1 MLDLI
6 FYIKFQRKPYHD
18 LHSWRNMCTFAKL
31 NQRDVMKQIAVL
43 FEGDINRRLGVFNA
57 VINRVKHLQQIADYK
72 IDVHMLQVY
81 DGWLMRRVRHSN
93 KVSYRPDE
101 ILADGVK
108 IHVTWFRRR
117 WSDAIMHRL
126 FHKPPR
132 ALINRLHR
140 LGWEMRGHDLVSAH
154 DRIVG
159 HAAVFAGKHLHIP
172 SFITWHGASIYT
184 DPPRD
189 PMIKELTI
197 KLLHE
202 ATCNFFVS
210 QGLLDKAHAELT
222 DGFPAEVLLNGASAQ
237 FRQYND
243 ELRAQLRKDYGV
255 KDGKKVVA
263 FVGRFEP
270 VKNVT
275 LLPEIYKMLETKYGK
290 ELTFWAIG
298 DGVQL
303 DETRRLM
310 ADKGVKCHFTGKVP
324 PEEIPDLLNCVDLLV
339 LPSSLEGLPL
349 VVIEAL
355 SCGAHVVA
363 TNVIGTAEAVGR
375 ENAIDLGDNFV
386 ERFTDRAV
394 ELLSGNIDQQLPPEV
409 SWAAT
414 AVKEDKIYRKYLYNN
429 HPTD

>member
-1 MLDLI
+1 
-6 FYIKFQRKPYHD
+6 
-18 LHSWRNMCTFAKL
+18 
-31 NQRDVMKQIAVL
+31 MKQIAVL

-57 VINRVKHLQQIADYK
+57 VINRVKHLQQVADYK
-72 IDVHMLQVY
+72 IDVYMFQVY
-81 DGWLMRRVRHSN
+81 DGWLMRRIRHS
-93 KVSYRPDE
+93 KKISARPDE
-101 ILADGVK
+101 ITADGVR
-108 IHVTWFRRR
+108 IHITWFRRR
-117 WSDAIMHRL
+117 WTDALMHRL
-126 FHKPPR
+126 FHKPPH
-132 ALINRLHR
+132 ALLKRLKR

-159 HAAVFAGKHLHIP
+159 HAAVFAGKKLHIP

-189 PMIKELTI
+189 PMIKEMTI
-197 KLLHE
+197 KLLHS

-222 DGFPAEVLLNGASAQ
+222 DGFHAEVLLNGASEQ
-237 FRQYND
+237 FRIYDNSTRTK
-243 ELRAQLRKDYGV
+243 LREKYRV
-255 KDGKKVVA
+255 NDGKKVVA

-270 VKNVT
+270 VKNV
-275 LLPEIYKMLETKYGK
+275 LMLPDIYKEIENKYGK
-290 ELTFWAIG
+290 QLTFWAIG

-303 DETRRLM
+303 NETRQLM
-310 ADKGVKCHFTGKVP
+310 VEKGVTCHFTGKVP

-386 ERFTDRAV
+386 DRFTDRAV
-394 ELLSGNIDQQLPPEV
+394 QLLQGDIEQKLPPEV
-409 SWAAT
+409 SWNAT
-414 AVKEDKIYRKYLYNN
+414 AIKENNIYHKYI
-429 HPTD
+429 

>member
-1 MLDLI
+1 
-6 FYIKFQRKPYHD
+6 
-18 LHSWRNMCTFAKL
+18 
-31 NQRDVMKQIAVL
+31 MKQIAVL

-57 VINRVKHLQQIADYK
+57 VISRVKYLQQIADYK

-81 DGWLMRRVRHSN
+81 DGWLMRRVRHT
-93 KVSYRPDE
+93 KRVAFRPDE
-101 ILADGVK
+101 IEADGVRV
-108 IHVTWFRRR
+108 HVTWFRRR
-117 WSDAIMHRL
+117 WSDAILHRV

-132 ALINRLHR
+132 ALLRRLHR

-154 DRIVG
+154 DRIMG
-159 HAAVFAGKHLHIP
+159 HAAVFAGEKLHIP

-189 PMIKELTI
+189 AMIKEQTI
-197 KLLHE
+197 KLLKS

-222 DGFPAEVLLNGASAQ
+222 DDFPAEVLLNGASDQ
-237 FRQYND
+237 FQRYSD
-243 ELRAQLRKDYGV
+243 ERRAELREQYEV
-255 KDGKKVVA
+255 NDGRKVVA

-275 LLPEIYKMLETKYGK
+275 LLPDIFTGIEKKYGK
-290 ELTFWAIG
+290 GLTFWAIG
-298 DGVQL
+298 DGIQL
-303 DETRRLM
+303 DETRELM
-310 ADKGVKCHFTGKVP
+310 EAKGVNCRFTGKVP

-375 ENAIDLGDNFV
+375 ENAIDLGDGFV
-386 ERFTDRAV
+386 DRFTDRAV
-394 ELLSGNIDQQLPPEV
+394 ELLQGEIDQKLPPEV
-409 SWAAT
+409 SWSAT
-414 AVKEDKIYRKYLYNN
+414 ADKENRIYHQYLNS
-429 HPTD
+429 

>member
-1 MLDLI
+1 
-6 FYIKFQRKPYHD
+6 
-18 LHSWRNMCTFAKL
+18 
-31 NQRDVMKQIAVL
+31 MKQIAVL

-57 VINRVKHLQQIADYK
+57 VINRVKHLQQVADYK
-72 IDVHMLQVY
+72 IDVYMLQVY
-81 DGWLMRRVRHSN
+81 DGWLMRHVRHTP
-93 KVSYRPDE
+93 KVAYRPDE
-101 ILADGVK
+101 IMVDDVK
-108 IHVTWFRRR
+108 VHITWFRRR

-132 ALINRLHR
+132 ALMHRLQR

-159 HAAVFAGKHLHIP
+159 HAAAFAGKQLHIP

-189 PMIKELTI
+189 PMIKELTV
-197 KLLHE
+197 KLLHSV
-202 ATCNFFVS
+202 TCNFFVS

-222 DGFPAEVLLNGASAQ
+222 DGFPADVLLNGASAQ
-237 FRQYND
+237 FCRYD
-243 ELRAQLRKDYGV
+243 EEHRARLREKYGV
-255 KDGKKVVA
+255 NDGKKVVA

-275 LLPEIYKMLETKYGK
+275 LLPDIYKMLEEKHGK
-290 ELTFWAIG
+290 ELSFWAIG
-298 DGVQL
+298 DGIQL
-303 DETRRLM
+303 EETRQMM
-310 ADKGVKCHFTGKVP
+310 AAKGVKCHFTGKVP

-355 SCGAHVVA
+355 SCGAKVVA

-375 ENAIDLGDNFV
+375 ENAIDLGDNFI
-386 ERFTDRAV
+386 ERFTDRGSQ
-394 ELLSGNIDQQLPPEV
+394 LLEGNIDQQLPPEV
-409 SWAAT
+409 SWTAT
-414 AVKEDKIYRKYLYNN
+414 AIKENKIYQSYLNQ
-429 HPTD
+429 

>member
-1 MLDLI
+1 
-6 FYIKFQRKPYHD
+6 
-18 LHSWRNMCTFAKL
+18 
-31 NQRDVMKQIAVL
+31 MKQIAVL

-57 VINRVKHLQQIADYK
+57 VINRVKHLQQVADYK

-93 KVSYRPDE
+93 KVSHRPDE

-132 ALINRLHR
+132 ALLHRLHR

-154 DRIVG
+154 DRIMG
-159 HAAVFAGKHLHIP
+159 HVAVFTGKHLHIP
-172 SFITWHGASIYT
+172 CFITWHGASIYT

-189 PMIKELTI
+189 PMIKKLTI
-197 KLLHE
+197 ELLHD

-237 FRQYND
+237 FRRYDD
-243 ELRAQLRKDYGV
+243 ELRSQLRKQYGV

-275 LLPEIYKMLETKYGK
+275 LLPEIYKMLEDKYGK

-298 DGVQL
+298 DGVQF

-310 ADKGVKCHFTGKVP
+310 AEKGGKCHFTGKVP

-375 ENAIDLGDNFV
+375 DNAIDLGDNFV

-394 ELLSGNIDQQLPPEV
+394 ELLGGNIDQQLPHEV
-409 SWAAT
+409 SWTAT
-414 AVKEDKIYRKYLYNN
+414 ADKEDKIYRNYLYGN
-429 HPTD
+429 HAID

>member
-1 MLDLI
+1 
-6 FYIKFQRKPYHD
+6 
-18 LHSWRNMCTFAKL
+18 
-31 NQRDVMKQIAVL
+31 MKQIAVL

-57 VINRVKHLQQIADYK
+57 VINRVKHLQQVADYK
-72 IDVHMLQVY
+72 IDVYMFQVY
-81 DGWLMRRVRHSN
+81 DGWLMRRVRHSP
-93 KVSYRPDE
+93 KVTARPDE
-101 ILADGVK
+101 VIADGVK
-108 IHVTWFRRR
+108 VHITWFRRR
-117 WSDAIMHRL
+117 WTDAILHRL
-126 FHKPPR
+126 FHQPPR
-132 ALINRLHR
+132 AMLRRLHR

-154 DRIVG
+154 DRIMG
-159 HAAVFAGKHLHIP
+159 HAAVFAGKKLHIP

-189 PMIKELTI
+189 PMIKDMTV
-197 KLLHE
+197 KLLHS

-222 DGFPAEVLLNGASAQ
+222 DGFPAEILLNGASEQ
-237 FRQYND
+237 FKRYSD
-243 ELRAQLRKDYGV
+243 EHRARLRKQYGV
-255 KDGKKVVA
+255 NDGKKVVA

-275 LLPEIYKMLETKYGK
+275 LLPEIYQGIKAKYGQ

-298 DGVQL
+298 DGIQL
-303 DETRRLM
+303 DLTRQLM
-310 ADKGVKCHFTGKVP
+310 RAKGIDCHFTGKVP

-375 ENAIDLGDNFV
+375 ENAIDLGEGFID
-386 ERFTDRAV
+386 RFSTRGAQ
-394 ELLSGNIDQQLPPEV
+394 LLQTEIEQKLPPEV
-409 SWAAT
+409 SWTAT
-414 AVKEDKIYRKYLYNN
+414 AIKENDIYHKYL
-429 HPTD
+429 DR

>member
-1 MLDLI
+1 
-6 FYIKFQRKPYHD
+6 
-18 LHSWRNMCTFAKL
+18 
-31 NQRDVMKQIAVL
+31 
-43 FEGDINRRLGVFNA
+43 
-57 VINRVKHLQQIADYK
+57 
-72 IDVHMLQVY
+72 
-81 DGWLMRRVRHSN
+81 
-93 KVSYRPDE
+93 
-101 ILADGVK
+101 
-108 IHVTWFRRR
+108 
-117 WSDAIMHRL
+117 MHRL

-172 SFITWHGASIYT
+172 CFITWHGASIYT

-197 KLLHE
+197 KLLHD

-222 DGFPAEVLLNGASAQ
+222 DGFPAEILLNGASAQ
-237 FRQYND
+237 FRHYDD
-243 ELRAQLRKDYGV
+243 ELRTQLRKEYGV
-255 KDGKKVVA
+255 KDGQKVVA

-275 LLPEIYKMLETKYGK
+275 LLPEIYKMLEDKYGK

-303 DETRRLM
+303 DETRHLM
-310 ADKGVKCHFTGKVP
+310 AEKGVECHFSGKVP

-409 SWAAT
+409 SWTAT
-414 AVKEDKIYRKYLYNN
+414 AVKENKIYRKHLHGN
-429 HPTD
+429 HSTD

>member
-1 MLDLI
+1 
-6 FYIKFQRKPYHD
+6 
-18 LHSWRNMCTFAKL
+18 
-31 NQRDVMKQIAVL
+31 MKQIAVL

-57 VINRVKHLQQIADYK
+57 VINRVKHLQQVADYK
-72 IDVHMLQVY
+72 IDVYMFQVY
-81 DGWLMRRVRHSN
+81 DGWLMRRVRHSP
-93 KVSYRPDE
+93 KVTARPDE
-101 ILADGVK
+101 VIADGVK
-108 IHVTWFRRR
+108 IHITWFRRR
-117 WSDAIMHRL
+117 WTDAIMHRL

-132 ALINRLHR
+132 AMLRRLHR

-154 DRIVG
+154 DRIMG
-159 HAAVFAGKHLHIP
+159 HAAVFAGKKLHIP

-189 PMIKELTI
+189 PMIKDMTV
-197 KLLHE
+197 KLLHS

-210 QGLLDKAHAELT
+210 QGLLDKARAELT
-222 DGFPAEVLLNGASAQ
+222 DGFPAEILLNGASGQ
-237 FRQYND
+237 FKRYSD
-243 ELRAQLRKDYGV
+243 EHRARLRKQYGV
-255 KDGKKVVA
+255 NDGKKVVA

-275 LLPEIYKMLETKYGK
+275 LLPDIYQGIKAKYGQ

-298 DGVQL
+298 DGIQL
-303 DETRRLM
+303 DQTRQLM
-310 ADKGVKCHFTGKVP
+310 RAKGIDCHFTGKLP

-375 ENAIDLGDNFV
+375 ENAIDLGEGFID
-386 ERFTDRAV
+386 RFTTRGAQ
-394 ELLSGNIDQQLPPEV
+394 LLQTEIEQKLPPEV
-409 SWAAT
+409 SWTAT
-414 AVKEDKIYRKYLYNN
+414 AIKENGIYHKNLDR
-429 HPTD
+429 

>member
-1 MLDLI
+1 
-6 FYIKFQRKPYHD
+6 
-18 LHSWRNMCTFAKL
+18 
-31 NQRDVMKQIAVL
+31 MKQIAVL

-57 VINRVKHLQQIADYK
+57 VINRVKHLQQVADYK
-72 IDVHMLQVY
+72 IDVYMFQVY
-81 DGWLMRRVRHSN
+81 DGWLMRRIRHSK
-93 KVSYRPDE
+93 KVDSRPDE
-101 ILADGVK
+101 IITDGVK
-108 IHVTWFRRR
+108 VHITWFRRR
-117 WSDAIMHRL
+117 WIDAILHRL
-126 FHKPPR
+126 FHKPPHLLMR
-132 ALINRLHR
+132 RLHR

-159 HAAVFAGKHLHIP
+159 HAAVFASKKLYIP
-172 SFITWHGASIYT
+172 CFITWHGASIYT

-189 PMIKELTI
+189 PMIKDLTI

-222 DGFPAEVLLNGASAQ
+222 TGFPAEILLNGASEQ
-237 FRQYND
+237 FRQYD
-243 ELRAQLRKDYGV
+243 ESTRAAMRQKYGV
-255 KDGKKVVA
+255 NDGKKVVA

-275 LLPEIYKMLETKYGK
+275 LLPDIYKEIEVKYGK

-303 DETRRLM
+303 DETRQLM
-310 ADKGVKCHFTGKVP
+310 ANKGVRCHFTGKVP

-386 ERFTDRAV
+386 DRFTDRAV
-394 ELLSGNIDQQLPPEV
+394 QLLQGNIEQKLPPEV
-409 SWAAT
+409 SWTAT
-414 AVKEDKIYRKYLYNN
+414 AIKENDIYHKYL
-429 HPTD
+429 

>member
-1 MLDLI
+1 
-6 FYIKFQRKPYHD
+6 
-18 LHSWRNMCTFAKL
+18 
-31 NQRDVMKQIAVL
+31 MKQIAVL

-57 VINRVKHLQQIADYK
+57 VINRVKHLQQVADYK
-72 IDVHMLQVY
+72 IDVYMFQVY
-81 DGWLMRRVRHSN
+81 DGWLMRRIRHSK
-93 KVSYRPDE
+93 KVDSRPDE
-101 ILADGVK
+101 IITDGVK
-108 IHVTWFRRR
+108 VHITWFRRR
-117 WSDAIMHRL
+117 WIDAILHRL
-126 FHKPPR
+126 FHKPPHLLMR
-132 ALINRLHR
+132 RLHR

-159 HAAVFAGKHLHIP
+159 HAAVFASKKLHIP
-172 SFITWHGASIYT
+172 CFITWHGASIYT

-189 PMIKELTI
+189 PMIKDLTI

-222 DGFPAEVLLNGASAQ
+222 TSFPAEILLNGASEQ
-237 FRQYND
+237 FRQYD
-243 ELRAQLRKDYGV
+243 ESTRATMRQKYAV
-255 KDGKKVVA
+255 NDGKKVVA

-275 LLPEIYKMLETKYGK
+275 LLPNIYKEIEVKYGK

-303 DETRRLM
+303 DETRQLM
-310 ADKGVKCHFTGKVP
+310 ASKGVRCHFTGKVP

-386 ERFTDRAV
+386 DRFTDRAV
-394 ELLSGNIDQQLPPEV
+394 QLLQGNIEQKLPPEV
-409 SWAAT
+409 SWTAT
-414 AVKEDKIYRKYLYNN
+414 AIKENDIYHKYL
-429 HPTD
+429 

>member
-1 MLDLI
+1 
-6 FYIKFQRKPYHD
+6 
-18 LHSWRNMCTFAKL
+18 
-31 NQRDVMKQIAVL
+31 MKQIAVL

-57 VINRVKHLQQIADYK
+57 VINRVKHLQQVADYK
-72 IDVHMLQVY
+72 IDVYMFQVY
-81 DGWLMRRVRHSN
+81 DGWLMRRVRHSK
-93 KVSYRPDE
+93 KVNFRPDE
-101 ILADGVK
+101 ITADGIK

-117 WSDAIMHRL
+117 WCDAIMHRL

-132 ALINRLHR
+132 AMLRRLHR

-154 DRIVG
+154 DRIAA
-159 HAAVFAGKHLHIP
+159 HAAVFAGKKLHIP
-172 SFITWHGASIYT
+172 CFITWHGASIYT

-189 PMIKELTI
+189 PMIKEITI
-197 KLLHE
+197 KLLKA

-210 QGLLDKAHAELT
+210 KGLLDKAHIELT
-222 DGFPAEVLLNGASAQ
+222 ADDFPAEILLNGASEQ
-237 FRQYND
+237 FKVYSDDERARLREKNGIDND
-243 ELRAQLRKDYGV
+243 
-255 KDGKKVVA
+255 KKVVA

-275 LLPEIYKMLETKYGK
+275 LLPDIYNEIERKYGQPIS
-290 ELTFWAIG
+290 FWAIG

-303 DETRRLM
+303 EETRQM
-310 ADKGVKCHFTGKVP
+310 MKDKGVKCHFTGKVP

-375 ENAIDLGDNFV
+375 DNAIDLGDDFV

-394 ELLSGNIDQQLPPEV
+394 QLLQGGIDQQLPPEV
-409 SWAAT
+409 SWTAT
-414 AVKEDKIYRKYLYNN
+414 ADKENAIYHQYLQ
-429 HPTD
+429 

>member
-1 MLDLI
+1 
-6 FYIKFQRKPYHD
+6 
-18 LHSWRNMCTFAKL
+18 
-31 NQRDVMKQIAVL
+31 MKQIAVL

-57 VINRVKHLQQIADYK
+57 VISRVKHLQQIADYK

-81 DGWLMRRVRHSN
+81 DGWLMRRVRHSK
-93 KVSYRPDE
+93 KVSHRPDE
-101 ILADGVK
+101 IMADGVK
-108 IHVTWFRRR
+108 VHITWFRRR
-117 WSDAIMHRL
+117 WTDAIMHRL

-132 ALINRLHR
+132 ALMHRLER

-159 HAAVFAGKHLHIP
+159 HAAVFAGVHLHIP
-172 SFITWHGASIYT
+172 CFITWHGASIYT

-197 KLLHE
+197 KLLHD

-222 DGFPAEVLLNGASAQ
+222 DGFPAEVLLNGASEQ
-237 FRQYND
+237 FCRYSDLQR
-243 ELRAQLRKDYGV
+243 EQLREKYGMN
-255 KDGKKVVA
+255 DGKKVVA

-275 LLPEIYKMLETKYGK
+275 LLPEIFKQLETKYGK

-303 DETRRLM
+303 DETKRLM
-310 ADKGVKCHFTGKVP
+310 ASNGVKCHFTGKVP

-386 ERFTDRAV
+386 ERFTDRGV
-394 ELLSGNIDQQLPPEV
+394 QLLQGGIEQKLPREV
-409 SWAAT
+409 SWTAT
-414 AVKEDKIYRKYLYNN
+414 AIKENEIYQRCLSQEQ
-429 HPTD
+429 DR

>member
-1 MLDLI
+1 
-6 FYIKFQRKPYHD
+6 
-18 LHSWRNMCTFAKL
+18 
-31 NQRDVMKQIAVL
+31 MKQIAVL

-57 VINRVKHLQQIADYK
+57 VINRVKHLQQVADYK
-72 IDVHMLQVY
+72 IDVYMFQVY
-81 DGWLMRRVRHSN
+81 DGWLMRRVRHSP
-93 KVSYRPDE
+93 KVTARPDE
-101 ILADGVK
+101 VIADGVK
-108 IHVTWFRRR
+108 IHITWFRRR
-117 WSDAIMHRL
+117 WTDAILHRL
-126 FHKPPR
+126 FHQPPR
-132 ALINRLHR
+132 AMLRRLHR

-154 DRIVG
+154 DRIMG
-159 HAAVFAGKHLHIP
+159 HAAVFAGKKLHIP

-189 PMIKELTI
+189 PMIKDMTV
-197 KLLHE
+197 KLLHS

-222 DGFPAEVLLNGASAQ
+222 DGFPAEILLNGASEQ
-237 FRQYND
+237 FKRYSD
-243 ELRAQLRKDYGV
+243 EHRARLRKQYGV
-255 KDGKKVVA
+255 NDGKKVVA

-275 LLPEIYKMLETKYGK
+275 LLPDIYQGIKAKYGQ

-298 DGVQL
+298 DGIQL
-303 DETRRLM
+303 DQTRQLM
-310 ADKGVKCHFTGKVP
+310 KAKGIDCHFTGKVP

-375 ENAIDLGDNFV
+375 ENAIDLGEGFID
-386 ERFTDRAV
+386 RFTTRGAQ
-394 ELLSGNIDQQLPPEV
+394 LLQTEIEQKLPPEV
-409 SWAAT
+409 SWTAT
-414 AVKEDKIYRKYLYNN
+414 AIKENGIYHKYL
-429 HPTD
+429 DR

>member
-1 MLDLI
+1 
-6 FYIKFQRKPYHD
+6 
-18 LHSWRNMCTFAKL
+18 
-31 NQRDVMKQIAVL
+31 MKQIAVL

-57 VINRVKHLQQIADYK
+57 VINRVKHLQQVADYK
-72 IDVHMLQVY
+72 IDVYMFQVY
-81 DGWLMRRVRHSN
+81 DGWLMRHIRHSK
-93 KVSYRPDE
+93 KVDSRPDE
-101 ILADGVK
+101 IITDGVK
-108 IHVTWFRRR
+108 VHITWFRRR
-117 WSDAIMHRL
+117 WIDAILHRL
-126 FHKPPR
+126 FHKPPHLLMR
-132 ALINRLHR
+132 RLHR

-159 HAAVFAGKHLHIP
+159 HAAVFASKKLHIP
-172 SFITWHGASIYT
+172 CFITWHGASIYT

-189 PMIKELTI
+189 PMIKDLTI

-210 QGLLDKAHAELT
+210 QGLLDKAHAELST
-222 DGFPAEVLLNGASAQ
+222 GFPAEILLNGASEQ
-237 FRQYND
+237 FRQYD
-243 ELRAQLRKDYGV
+243 ESTRAAMRQKYGV
-255 KDGKKVVA
+255 NDGKKVVA

-275 LLPEIYKMLETKYGK
+275 LLPDIYKEIEVKYGK

-303 DETRRLM
+303 DETRQLM
-310 ADKGVKCHFTGKVP
+310 ASKGVRCHFTGKVP

-386 ERFTDRAV
+386 DRFTDRAV
-394 ELLSGNIDQQLPPEV
+394 QLLQGNIEQKLPPEV
-409 SWAAT
+409 SWTAT
-414 AVKEDKIYRKYLYNN
+414 AIKENDIYHKYL
-429 HPTD
+429 

>member
-1 MLDLI
+1 
-6 FYIKFQRKPYHD
+6 
-18 LHSWRNMCTFAKL
+18 
-31 NQRDVMKQIAVL
+31 MKQIAVL

-57 VINRVKHLQQIADYK
+57 VINRVKHLQQVADYK
-72 IDVHMLQVY
+72 IDVYMFQVY
-81 DGWLMRRVRHSN
+81 DGWLMRRVRHSP
-93 KVSYRPDE
+93 KVTARPDE
-101 ILADGVK
+101 VIADGVK
-108 IHVTWFRRR
+108 IHITWFRRR
-117 WSDAIMHRL
+117 WTDALLHRL
-126 FHKPPR
+126 FHQPPR
-132 ALINRLHR
+132 AMLRRLHR

-154 DRIVG
+154 DRIMG
-159 HAAVFAGKHLHIP
+159 HAAVFAGKKLHIP

-189 PMIKELTI
+189 PMIKDMTV
-197 KLLHE
+197 KLLHS

-222 DGFPAEVLLNGASAQ
+222 DGFPAEILLNGASEQ
-237 FRQYND
+237 FKRYSD
-243 ELRAQLRKDYGV
+243 EHRARLRKQYGV
-255 KDGKKVVA
+255 NDGKKVVA

-275 LLPEIYKMLETKYGK
+275 LLPDIYQGIKAKYGQ

-298 DGVQL
+298 DGIQL
-303 DETRRLM
+303 DQTRQLM
-310 ADKGVKCHFTGKVP
+310 RAKGIDCHFTGKVP

-375 ENAIDLGDNFV
+375 ENAIDLGEGFID
-386 ERFTDRAV
+386 RFTTRGA
-394 ELLSGNIDQQLPPEV
+394 ELLQTEIEQKLPPEV
-409 SWAAT
+409 SWTAT
-414 AVKEDKIYRKYLYNN
+414 AIKENDIYHKYL
-429 HPTD
+429 DR

>member
-1 MLDLI
+1 
-6 FYIKFQRKPYHD
+6 
-18 LHSWRNMCTFAKL
+18 
-31 NQRDVMKQIAVL
+31 MKQIAVL

-57 VINRVKHLQQIADYK
+57 VINRVKHLQQVADYK
-72 IDVHMLQVY
+72 IDVYMFQVY
-81 DGWLMRRVRHSN
+81 DGWLMRRVRHSP
-93 KVSYRPDE
+93 KVTARPDE
-101 ILADGVK
+101 VIADGVK
-108 IHVTWFRRR
+108 IHITWFRRR
-117 WSDAIMHRL
+117 WTDAIMHRL
-126 FHKPPR
+126 FHQPPR
-132 ALINRLHR
+132 AMLRRLHR

-154 DRIVG
+154 DRIMG
-159 HAAVFAGKHLHIP
+159 HAAVFAGKKLHIP

-189 PMIKELTI
+189 PMIKDMTV
-197 KLLHE
+197 KLLHS

-222 DGFPAEVLLNGASAQ
+222 DGFPAEILLNGASEQ
-237 FRQYND
+237 FKRYSD
-243 ELRAQLRKDYGV
+243 EHRARLRKQYGV
-255 KDGKKVVA
+255 NDGKKVVA

-275 LLPEIYKMLETKYGK
+275 LLPDIYQGIKAKYGQ

-298 DGVQL
+298 DGIQL
-303 DETRRLM
+303 DQTRQLM
-310 ADKGVKCHFTGKVP
+310 KAKGIDCHFTGKVP

-375 ENAIDLGDNFV
+375 ENAIDLGEGFID
-386 ERFTDRAV
+386 RFTTRGAQ
-394 ELLSGNIDQQLPPEV
+394 LLQTETEQKLPPEV
-409 SWAAT
+409 SWTAT
-414 AVKEDKIYRKYLYNN
+414 AIKENGIYHKYL
-429 HPTD
+429 DR

>member
-1 MLDLI
+1 
-6 FYIKFQRKPYHD
+6 
-18 LHSWRNMCTFAKL
+18 
-31 NQRDVMKQIAVL
+31 MKQIAVL

-57 VINRVKHLQQIADYK
+57 VINRVKHLQQVADYK
-72 IDVHMLQVY
+72 IDVHMFQVY
-81 DGWLMRRVRHSN
+81 DGWLMRRVRHSRP
-93 KVSYRPDE
+93 VDSRPDE

-108 IHVTWFRRR
+108 VHITWFRRR

-126 FHKPPR
+126 LGKPPR
-132 ALINRLHR
+132 ALMRRLHR

-159 HAAVFAGKHLHIP
+159 HAAVFASQQLNIP
-172 SFITWHGASIYT
+172 CFITWHGASIYT

-222 DGFPAEVLLNGASAQ
+222 DGFPAQVLLNGAGEQ
-237 FRQYND
+237 FCRYDDQRRKM
-243 ELRAQLRKDYGV
+243 LRERYGIGQE
-255 KDGKKVVA
+255 KRVVA

-275 LLPEIYKMLETKYGK
+275 LLPEIYAEIGRKSGEDLD
-290 ELTFWAIG
+290 FWAIG

-303 DETRRLM
+303 DETRELM
-310 ADKGVKCHFTGKVP
+310 KMKGIKCRFTGKVP

-339 LPSSLEGLPL
+339 LPSRLEGLPL

-375 ENAIDLGDNFV
+375 DNAIDLGERFV
-386 ERFTDRAV
+386 DRFTDRAV
-394 ELLSGNIDQQLPPEV
+394 QLLQGGIEQILPKEV
-409 SWAAT
+409 SWSET
-414 AVKEDKIYRKYLYNN
+414 AIKENAIYHQYI
-429 HPTD
+429 

>member
-1 MLDLI
+1 
-6 FYIKFQRKPYHD
+6 
-18 LHSWRNMCTFAKL
+18 
-31 NQRDVMKQIAVL
+31 MKQIAVL

-57 VINRVKHLQQIADYK
+57 VINRVKHLEQVADYK

-81 DGWLMRRVRHSN
+81 DGWLMRKVRKSK
-93 KVSYRPDE
+93 KVAFRPDD
-101 ILADGVK
+101 IVADGVK
-108 IHVTWFRRR
+108 VHITWFRRR
-117 WSDAIMHRL
+117 WSDAILHRL
-126 FHKPPR
+126 FNKPPR
-132 ALINRLHR
+132 ALLRRLHR

-154 DRIVG
+154 DRIMG

-172 SFITWHGASIYT
+172 CFITWHGASIYT

-197 KLLHE
+197 KLLHS

-222 DGFPAEVLLNGASAQ
+222 DGFPADVLLNGASEQ
-237 FRQYND
+237 FNRYD
-243 ELRAQLRKDYGV
+243 DGRRLELRNHYGI
-255 KDGKKVVA
+255 DAGKQVVA

-275 LLPEIYKMLETKYGK
+275 LLPDIYQQIQQKYDK
-290 ELTFWAIG
+290 ELDFWAIG

-303 DETRRLM
+303 EETKRLM
-310 ADKGVKCHFTGKVP
+310 AEKGLNCHFTGKVP

-386 ERFTDRAV
+386 ERFTTRAV
-394 ELLSGNIDQQLPPEV
+394 ELLRGGIDQQLPAKV
-409 SWAAT
+409 SWTAT
-414 AVKEDKIYRKYLYNN
+414 AAKENRIYHQYLDK
-429 HPTD
+429 

>member
-1 MLDLI
+1 
-6 FYIKFQRKPYHD
+6 
-18 LHSWRNMCTFAKL
+18 
-31 NQRDVMKQIAVL
+31 MKQIAVL

-57 VINRVKHLQQIADYK
+57 VINRVKHLQQVADYK
-72 IDVHMLQVY
+72 IDVYMFQVY
-81 DGWLMRRVRHSN
+81 DGWLMRRVRHSK
-93 KVSYRPDE
+93 KVNFRPDE
-101 ILADGVK
+101 ITADGIK

-117 WSDAIMHRL
+117 WCDAIMHRL

-132 ALINRLHR
+132 AMLRRLHR

-154 DRIVG
+154 DRIAA
-159 HAAVFAGKHLHIP
+159 HAAVFAGKKLHIP
-172 SFITWHGASIYT
+172 CFITWHGASIYT

-189 PMIKELTI
+189 PMIKEITI
-197 KLLHE
+197 KLLKA

-210 QGLLDKAHAELT
+210 KGLLDKAHVELT
-222 DGFPAEVLLNGASAQ
+222 ADDFPAEILLNGASEQ
-237 FRQYND
+237 FKVYSDDKRAR
-243 ELRAQLRKDYGV
+243 LREKYGI
-255 KDGKKVVA
+255 DNGKKVVA

-275 LLPEIYKMLETKYGK
+275 LLPDIYNEIERKYGQPIS
-290 ELTFWAIG
+290 FWAIG

-303 DETRRLM
+303 DETRQM
-310 ADKGVKCHFTGKVP
+310 MKDKGVKCHFTGKVP

-375 ENAIDLGDNFV
+375 DNAIDLGDNFV

-394 ELLSGNIDQQLPPEV
+394 QLLQGGIDQQLPPEV
-409 SWAAT
+409 SWTAT
-414 AVKEDKIYRKYLYNN
+414 ADKENAIYHQYLQ
-429 HPTD
+429 

>member
-1 MLDLI
+1 
-6 FYIKFQRKPYHD
+6 
-18 LHSWRNMCTFAKL
+18 
-31 NQRDVMKQIAVL
+31 MKQIAVL

-57 VINRVKHLQQIADYK
+57 VVNRVKHLQQVADYK
-72 IDVHMLQVY
+72 IDVYMFQVY
-81 DGWLMRRVRHSN
+81 DGWLMRRLRHSKKIN
-93 KVSYRPDE
+93 ARPDE
-101 ILADGVK
+101 IIADGLK

-117 WSDAIMHRL
+117 WTDALMHRL

-132 ALINRLHR
+132 ALMRRLHR

-154 DRIVG
+154 DRIMG
-159 HAAVFAGKHLHIP
+159 HAAVFAGKKLHIP

-197 KLLHE
+197 KLLHSP
-202 ATCNFFVS
+202 TCNFFVS

-222 DGFPAEVLLNGASAQ
+222 NGFPAEILLNGASEQ
-237 FRQYND
+237 FQRYSD
-243 ELRAQLRKDYGV
+243 EKRSTLRKKYGLND
-255 KDGKKVVA
+255 DGKKVVA

-275 LLPEIYKMLETKYGK
+275 LLPDIYKKIEEKYGK
-290 ELTFWAIG
+290 KLTFWAIG
-298 DGVQL
+298 DGIQL
-303 DETRRLM
+303 EETRRLM
-310 ADKGVKCHFTGKVP
+310 AEKGVPCHFTGKVP
-324 PEEIPDLLNCVDLLV
+324 PDEIPDLLNCVDLLV

-363 TNVIGTAEAVGR
+363 TNVIGTAEAVGS

-386 ERFTDRAV
+386 DRFTDRAV
-394 ELLSGNIDQQLPPEV
+394 QLLQGGIKQELPLEV
-409 SWAAT
+409 SWVAT
-414 AVKEDKIYRKYLYNN
+414 AQKENQIYQQYLNQ
-429 HPTD
+429 

>member
-1 MLDLI
+1 
-6 FYIKFQRKPYHD
+6 
-18 LHSWRNMCTFAKL
+18 
-31 NQRDVMKQIAVL
+31 MKQIAVL

-57 VINRVKHLQQIADYK
+57 VINRVKHLQQVADYK
-72 IDVHMLQVY
+72 IDVYMFQVY
-81 DGWLMRRVRHSN
+81 DGWLMRRLRHSK
-93 KVSYRPDE
+93 KVDSRPDE
-101 ILADGVK
+101 IITDGVK
-108 IHVTWFRRR
+108 VHITWFRRR
-117 WSDAIMHRL
+117 WIDAILHRL
-126 FHKPPR
+126 FHKPPHLLMR
-132 ALINRLHR
+132 RLHR

-159 HAAVFAGKHLHIP
+159 HAAVFASKKLHIP
-172 SFITWHGASIYT
+172 CFITWHGASIYT

-189 PMIKELTI
+189 PMIKDLTI

-222 DGFPAEVLLNGASAQ
+222 TGFPAEILLNGASKQ
-237 FRQYND
+237 FRQYD
-243 ELRAQLRKDYGV
+243 ESTRAAMRQKYAV
-255 KDGKKVVA
+255 NDGKKVVA

-275 LLPEIYKMLETKYGK
+275 LLPDIYKEIEVKYGK

-303 DETRRLM
+303 DETRQLM
-310 ADKGVKCHFTGKVP
+310 ANKGVRCHFTGKVP
-324 PEEIPDLLNCVDLLV
+324 PEEIPDLLNCMDLLV

-386 ERFTDRAV
+386 DRFTDRAV
-394 ELLSGNIDQQLPPEV
+394 QLLQGNIEQKLPPEV
-409 SWAAT
+409 SWTAT
-414 AVKEDKIYRKYLYNN
+414 AIKENDIYHKYL
-429 HPTD
+429 

>member
-1 MLDLI
+1 
-6 FYIKFQRKPYHD
+6 
-18 LHSWRNMCTFAKL
+18 
-31 NQRDVMKQIAVL
+31 MKQIAVL

-57 VINRVKHLQQIADYK
+57 VINRVKHLEQVADYK
-72 IDVHMLQVY
+72 INVHMLQVY
-81 DGWLMRRVRHSN
+81 DGWLMRLVRHS
-93 KVSYRPDE
+93 KRVKYRPDE
-101 ILADGVK
+101 IEADGVRV
-108 IHVTWFRRR
+108 HVTWFRRR

-132 ALINRLHR
+132 QLLRRLHR

-154 DRIVG
+154 DRIMG
-159 HAAVFAGKHLHIP
+159 HAAVFAGKKLHIP

-222 DGFPAEVLLNGASAQ
+222 DGFPAEVLLNGASEQ
-237 FRQYND
+237 FHRYSD
-243 ELRAQLRKDYGV
+243 EQRAQLREKYDI
-255 KDGKKVVA
+255 DPDKKVVA

-275 LLPEIYKMLETKYGK
+275 LLPEIYQEIERKYGQ

-298 DGVQL
+298 DGIQL
-303 DETRRLM
+303 DETRQLM
-310 ADKGVKCHFTGKVP
+310 AAKGVKCHFTGKVP
-324 PEEIPDLLNCVDLLV
+324 HEEIPDLLNCVDLLV

-386 ERFTDRAV
+386 DRFTTRAV
-394 ELLSGNIDQQLPPEV
+394 ELLQGNIDQTLPSEV
-409 SWAAT
+409 SWTAT
-414 AVKEDKIYRKYLYNN
+414 AVKENRIYHQYLDNN
-429 HPTD
+429 

>member
-1 MLDLI
+1 
-6 FYIKFQRKPYHD
+6 
-18 LHSWRNMCTFAKL
+18 
-31 NQRDVMKQIAVL
+31 MKQIAVL

-57 VINRVKHLQQIADYK
+57 VINRVKHLQQVADYK
-72 IDVHMLQVY
+72 IDVYMFQVY
-81 DGWLMRRVRHSN
+81 DGCLMRRIRHSK
-93 KVSYRPDE
+93 KVNYRPSE
-101 ILADGVK
+101 IIADGVK
-108 IHVTWFRRR
+108 IHITWFRRR
-117 WSDAIMHRL
+117 WYDSVMHRL

-132 ALINRLHR
+132 AMLRRLHH

-159 HAAVFAGKHLHIP
+159 HAAVFAGKKLHIP
-172 SFITWHGASIYT
+172 CFITWHGASIYT

-197 KLLHE
+197 QLLQS

-210 QGLLDKAHAELT
+210 KGLLDRAHAELT
-222 DGFPAEVLLNGASAQ
+222 TGFPAEVLLNGAGPQ
-237 FRQYND
+237 FQRYDDERRQ
-243 ELRAQLRKDYGV
+243 QLRQHYGIEP
-255 KDGKKVVA
+255 DKKVVA

-275 LLPEIYKMLETKYGK
+275 LLPEIYQKIEEQYGK
-290 ELTFWAIG
+290 KLDFWAIG

-303 DETRRLM
+303 AETRRLM
-310 ADKGVKCHFTGKVP
+310 SGKGIDCHFTGKVP

-375 ENAIDLGDNFV
+375 DNAIDLGDQFV
-386 ERFTDRAV
+386 ERFTKRAV
-394 ELLSGNIDQQLPPEV
+394 ELLRGGINQQLPPEV
-409 SWAAT
+409 SWSAT
-414 AVKEDKIYRKYLYNN
+414 AIKENAIYQQYIK
-429 HPTD
+429 

>member
-1 MLDLI
+1 
-6 FYIKFQRKPYHD
+6 
-18 LHSWRNMCTFAKL
+18 
-31 NQRDVMKQIAVL
+31 MKQIAVL

-57 VINRVKHLQQIADYK
+57 VINRVKHLQQVADYK
-72 IDVHMLQVY
+72 IDVYMFQVY
-81 DGWLMRRVRHSN
+81 DGWLMRRVRHSK
-93 KVSYRPDE
+93 KVNFRPDE
-101 ILADGVK
+101 ISADGIK

-117 WSDAIMHRL
+117 WCDAIMHRL

-132 ALINRLHR
+132 AMLRRLHR

-154 DRIVG
+154 DRIAA
-159 HAAVFAGKHLHIP
+159 HAAVFAGKKLHIP
-172 SFITWHGASIYT
+172 CFITWHGASIYT

-189 PMIKELTI
+189 PMIKEITI
-197 KLLHE
+197 KLLKA

-210 QGLLDKAHAELT
+210 KGLLDKAHIELT
-222 DGFPAEVLLNGASAQ
+222 ADDFPAEILLNGASEQ
-237 FRQYND
+237 FKVYSDDKRARLREKYGIDND
-243 ELRAQLRKDYGV
+243 
-255 KDGKKVVA
+255 KKVVA

-275 LLPEIYKMLETKYGK
+275 LLPDIYNEIERKYGQPIS
-290 ELTFWAIG
+290 FWAIG

-303 DETRRLM
+303 EETRQM
-310 ADKGVKCHFTGKVP
+310 MKDKGVKCHFTGKVP

-375 ENAIDLGDNFV
+375 DNAIDLGDNFV
-386 ERFTDRAV
+386 ERFTDRALQ
-394 ELLSGNIDQQLPPEV
+394 LLQGGIDQQLPPEV
-409 SWAAT
+409 SWTAT
-414 AVKEDKIYRKYLYNN
+414 ADKENAIYHQYLQ
-429 HPTD
+429 

>member
-1 MLDLI
+1 
-6 FYIKFQRKPYHD
+6 
-18 LHSWRNMCTFAKL
+18 
-31 NQRDVMKQIAVL
+31 MKQIAVL

-57 VINRVKHLQQIADYK
+57 VINRVKHLQQVADYK
-72 IDVHMLQVY
+72 IDVYMFQVY
-81 DGWLMRRVRHSN
+81 DGWLMRRVRHSP
-93 KVSYRPDE
+93 KVTARPDE
-101 ILADGVK
+101 VIADDVK
-108 IHVTWFRRR
+108 VHITWFRRR
-117 WSDAIMHRL
+117 WTDAIMHRL
-126 FHKPPR
+126 FHQPPR
-132 ALINRLHR
+132 AMLRRLHR

-154 DRIVG
+154 DRIMG
-159 HAAVFAGKHLHIP
+159 HAAVFAGKKLHIP

-189 PMIKELTI
+189 PMIKDMTV
-197 KLLHE
+197 KLLHS

-222 DGFPAEVLLNGASAQ
+222 DGFPAEILLNGASGQ
-237 FRQYND
+237 FKRYSD
-243 ELRAQLRKDYGV
+243 EHRARLRKQYGV
-255 KDGKKVVA
+255 NDGKKVVA

-275 LLPEIYKMLETKYGK
+275 LLPDIYQGIKAKYGQ

-298 DGVQL
+298 DGIQL
-303 DETRRLM
+303 DQTRQLM
-310 ADKGVKCHFTGKVP
+310 RAKGIDCHFTGKVP

-375 ENAIDLGDNFV
+375 ENAIDLGEGFID
-386 ERFTDRAV
+386 RFTTRGAQ
-394 ELLSGNIDQQLPPEV
+394 LLQTEIEQKLPPEV
-409 SWAAT
+409 SWTAT
-414 AVKEDKIYRKYLYNN
+414 AIKENGIYHKYL
-429 HPTD
+429 DR

>member
-1 MLDLI
+1 
-6 FYIKFQRKPYHD
+6 
-18 LHSWRNMCTFAKL
+18 
-31 NQRDVMKQIAVL
+31 MKQIAVL

-57 VINRVKHLQQIADYK
+57 VISRVRYLQQIADYK
-72 IDVHMLQVY
+72 IDVYMLQVY
-81 DGWLMRRVRHSN
+81 DGWLMRRVRHT
-93 KVSYRPDE
+93 KRVDFRPDE
-101 ILADGVK
+101 IEADGVK
-108 IHVTWFRRR
+108 VHVTWFRRR

-132 ALINRLHR
+132 AFLRRLHR

-154 DRIVG
+154 DRIMG
-159 HAAVFAGKHLHIP
+159 HAAVFAGKKLHIP

-189 PMIKELTI
+189 AMIKELTI
-197 KLLHE
+197 KLLHS

-210 QGLLDKAHAELT
+210 QGLLDKAHAKLT
-222 DGFPAEVLLNGASAQ
+222 DGFPAEVLLNGASEQ
-237 FRQYND
+237 FHRYSD
-243 ELRAQLRKDYGV
+243 ERRAELREQYKV
-255 KDGKKVVA
+255 NDGRKVVA

-275 LLPEIYKMLETKYGK
+275 LLPDIYKEIERKYGK
-290 ELTFWAIG
+290 SLSFWAIG
-298 DGVQL
+298 DGIQL
-303 DETRRLM
+303 NETRELM
-310 ADKGVKCHFTGKVP
+310 AAKDVKCHFTGKVP

-375 ENAIDLGDNFV
+375 ENAIDLGDRFV
-386 ERFTDRAV
+386 DRFTDRAV
-394 ELLSGNIDQQLPPEV
+394 ELLSGDIDQQLPPEV
-409 SWAAT
+409 SWSAT
-414 AVKEDKIYRKYLYNN
+414 AEKENRIYHKYLNN
-429 HPTD
+429 

>member
-1 MLDLI
+1 
-6 FYIKFQRKPYHD
+6 
-18 LHSWRNMCTFAKL
+18 
-31 NQRDVMKQIAVL
+31 MKQIAVL

-57 VINRVKHLQQIADYK
+57 VISRVKHLQQVADYK
-72 IDVHMLQVY
+72 IDVYMIQVY
-81 DGWLMRRVRHSN
+81 DGWLMRLLRRSKRVP
-93 KVSYRPDE
+93 YRPDE
-101 ILADGVK
+101 IDADGVK
-108 IHVTWFRRR
+108 VHVTWFKRR
-117 WSDAIMHRL
+117 WSDAIIHRL

-132 ALINRLHR
+132 ALMRRLHR

-154 DRIVG
+154 DRIMG
-159 HAAVFAGKHLHIP
+159 HAAVFAGKKLHIP
-172 SFITWHGASIYT
+172 CFITWHGASIYT

-197 KLLHE
+197 KLLKS

-210 QGLLDKAHAELT
+210 QGLLDKAHADLA
-222 DGFPAEVLLNGASAQ
+222 DGFPATVLLNGAGEQ
-237 FRQYND
+237 FHRYSD
-243 ELRAQLRKDYGV
+243 EKRSRMRERYGV
-255 KDGKKVVA
+255 PPGRKVVA

-275 LLPEIYKMLETKYGK
+275 LLPDIYQNIEKRYNNQLE
-290 ELTFWAIG
+290 FWAIG

-303 DETRRLM
+303 EETRQLM
-310 ADKGVKCHFTGKVP
+310 AAKGVKCHFTGKVP

-375 ENAIDLGDNFV
+375 DNAIHLGDNFV
-386 ERFTDRAV
+386 DRFTARAV
-394 ELLSGNIDQQLPPEV
+394 ELLSGDIEQQLPPEV
-409 SWAAT
+409 SWTAT
-414 AVKEDKIYRKYLYNN
+414 ALKENQIYHQYLK
-429 HPTD
+429 